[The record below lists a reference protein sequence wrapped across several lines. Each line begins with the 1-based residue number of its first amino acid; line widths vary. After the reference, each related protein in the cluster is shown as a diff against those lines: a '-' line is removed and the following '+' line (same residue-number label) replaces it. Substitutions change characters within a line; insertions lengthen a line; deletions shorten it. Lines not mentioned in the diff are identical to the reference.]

1 MDRSLDRMWSEL
13 VQTPEMLDMTRE
25 IRFRETY
32 REPLFRLLRLKPG
45 MKIADIGC
53 GPGTL
58 ARKLALWLGNETT
71 VIGIDRDQG
80 MLEYASHKADA
91 MGLKNVSYLQSDALN
106 LELPDNSIDACISSS
121 VLEHVEPYRFLK
133 EQQRI
138 CKSGGVVSVIS
149 YRTDRSIYAKPDDY
163 PDQSEREK
171 ELWKLIEGNWEERDR
186 KRGVATYPL
195 QPYEIVKIFVETG
208 FTDIQVDAIAF
219 QLCIDD
225 HRNSIEDKLAIWE
238 SERQIAMDGIK
249 LGIRQM
255 DEPLPEGYAK
265 ELEKLVE
272 ERFKHRRQLILD
284 GIKIWDFSITLSLI
298 VSGVKR

>member
-1 MDRSLDRMWSEL
+1 MDHSLNRMWSEL
-13 VQTPEMLDMTRE
+13 AQTPGMLDKTRE

-32 REPLFRLLRLKPG
+32 RELLLRLLRLKPG

-58 ARKLALWLGNETT
+58 TRKLALWLGTETT
-71 VIGIDRDQG
+71 LIGIDRDSG
-80 MLEYASHKADA
+80 MLEYARQKADA
-91 MGLKNVSYLQSDALN
+91 MGLKNISYLQNDALN
-106 LELPDNSIDACISSS
+106 LELPDNSLDACISSS

-149 YRTDRSIYAKPDDY
+149 NRTDRSIYAKPEGL
-163 PDQSEREK
+163 PEKSEREK
-171 ELWKLIEGNWEERDR
+171 ELWQLIEGDWEERDR
-186 KRGVATYPL
+186 KQGFVRYLL
-195 QPYEIVKIFVETG
+195 QPDEIVKIFVETG
-208 FTDIQVDAIAF
+208 FMDIQVDGIAF

-225 HRNSIEDKLAIWE
+225 HRNSLAEKLAIWE
-238 SERQIAMDGIK
+238 SERQIALDGIK
-249 LGIRQM
+249 LGIRKL
-255 DEPLPEGYAK
+255 DEPLPEGYAA

-272 ERFKHRRQLILD
+272 ERMNQRLRLIQD
-284 GIKIWDFSITLSLI
+284 GVKVWDFSITMGLI